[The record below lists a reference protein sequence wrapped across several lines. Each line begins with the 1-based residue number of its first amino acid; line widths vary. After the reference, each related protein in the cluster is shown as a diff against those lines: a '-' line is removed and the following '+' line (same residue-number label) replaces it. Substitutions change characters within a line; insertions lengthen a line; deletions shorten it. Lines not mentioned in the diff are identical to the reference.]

1 MPLPIAPADSGF
13 FEKTYFIVKREFP
26 GFLAVAFYL
35 GAMPMVMAM
44 TVFKKFFLRMGFL
57 RYMVFSNLV
66 LMMAA
71 LPIKMLLRWAVN
83 LKYFIAI
90 PEWFF
95 NV

>member
-1 MPLPIAPADSGF
+1 M
-13 FEKTYFIVKREFP
+13 V
-26 GFLAVAFYL
+26 LA
-35 GAMPMVMAM
+35 MS
-44 TVFKKFFLRMGFL
+44 VFKTFFLRMGFL

-71 LPIKMLLRWAVN
+71 LPIKMVLRWAVN

>member
-1 MPLPIAPADSGF
+1 MAVFGYLLVLPPI
-13 FEKTYFIVKREFP
+13 
-26 GFLAVAFYL
+26 
-35 GAMPMVMAM
+35 MAA
-44 TVFKKFFLRMGFL
+44 TVFRSYFVRMGFL

-71 LPIKMLLRWAVN
+71 LPIKMVLRWAFN

>member
-1 MPLPIAPADSGF
+1 MRPSAAPNISQGDVPGDALGF
-13 FEKTYFIVKREFP
+13 FGRSSISSSTSYPRD
-26 GFLAVAFYL
+26 
-35 GAMPMVMAM
+35 
-44 TVFKKFFLRMGFL
+44 FKKFFVRMGFL

-71 LPIKMLLRWAVN
+71 LPLKMVARWAVN

>member
-1 MPLPIAPADSGF
+1 LA
-13 FEKTYFIVKREFP
+13 REAP
-26 GFLAVAFYL
+26 GFLAIGFYL
-35 GAMPMVMAM
+35 VVLPGLMAG
-44 TVFKKFFLRMGFL
+44 TIFKKFFIRMGFV

-71 LPIKMLLRWAVN
+71 LPLKMVLRWAVN